1 MVSKGEGGAVTEWV
15 LRGFFVAQGAWGT
28 LLRRTH
34 GERGASTVQ
43 YAFLVALVA
52 LIVAL
57 LVGAFGSGL
66 KGLLGARH

>member
-1 MVSKGEGGAVTEWV
+1 VTERV
-15 LRGFFVAQGAWGT
+15 LRGFFFVQGAWGT

-34 GERGASTVQ
+34 SERGATTVQ
-43 YAFLVALVA
+43 YAFLVALGA

-66 KGLLGARH
+66 KGLLSTGH